1 MMEPDLSTF
10 SGGIPFFAGD
20 SGKPNN
26 IPTPRSTSRLG
37 SMITR
42 TFLRVANHTYS
53 SDSVNLSA
61 VPSRSRG
68 RSRRCSQKGCRKNR
82 GKVESSFYLGN

>member
-37 SMITR
+37 RMVTL
-42 TFLRVANHTYS
+42 TFLCAANHTYS
-53 SDSVNLSA
+53 SDLVNLSA

-68 RSRRCSQKGCRKNR
+68 RSRRCSKKGCGKNG
-82 GKVESSFYLGN
+82 GKAESSFYFGN